1 MANVSQVKSKTFA
14 ANGADTTAICAN
26 QTNSGSGSMTLT
38 DTGAAGVLVP
48 GNLGTTVTIV
58 STASDSN
65 TGITFDV
72 TGMGVDGSEVS
83 QTGITGPA
91 GTSTVT
97 TTTVFVSVTSI
108 THSGTCTNVSCGIT
122 ASTTGT
128 GVVTAGRT
136 RIRGMHI
143 KPSGTAGLIDFKN
156 TSSSGT
162 KLLEIGVHTDQT
174 PVDPYI
180 PDDGVLFSA
189 GAFINLGSTDLATNI
204 TVFYDG

>member
-1 MANVSQVKSKTFA
+1 MANVSQVKAKTFA
-14 ANGADTTAICAN
+14 ASGANTTAICAN
-26 QTNSGSGSMTLT
+26 QTNSGSGNMNLT
-38 DTGAAGVLVP
+38 NTEGVLVP
-48 GNLGTTVTIV
+48 GNLGTTVTII

-65 TGITFDV
+65 SGITFDV
-72 TGMGVDGSEVS
+72 TGVGVDGSAVS

-97 TTTVFVSVTSI
+97 TTTVFTEVTSI

-122 ASTTGT
+122 ATTTGT
-128 GVVTAGRT
+128 GVVFAGRT
-136 RIRGMHI
+136 RVRGMHI
-143 KPSGTAGLIDFKN
+143 VPSGTAGLIDFKN

-180 PDDGVLFSA
+180 PDDGVLFDA
-189 GAFINLGSTDLATNI
+189 GSFINLGSTDLATSI

>member
-1 MANVSQVKSKTFA
+1 MANVSQVKAKTFA
-14 ANGADTTAICAN
+14 ASGANTTAICAN
-26 QTNSGSGSMTLT
+26 QTNSGSGSINLT
-38 DTGAAGVLVP
+38 NTDGVLVP
-48 GNLGTTVTIV
+48 GNLGTTVTII

-65 TGITFDV
+65 SGITFDV
-72 TGMGVDGSEVS
+72 TGVGVDGSAVS

-97 TTTVFVSVTSI
+97 TTTVFTEVTSI

-122 ASTTGT
+122 ATTTGT
-128 GVVTAGRT
+128 GVVFAGRT

-180 PDDGVLFSA
+180 PDDGVLFDA
-189 GAFINLGSTDLATNI
+189 GAFINLGSTDLASNI

>member
-1 MANVSQVKSKTFA
+1 MANVSQVKAKTFA
-14 ANGADTTAICAN
+14 ASGANTTAICAN
-26 QTNSGSGSMTLT
+26 QTNSGSGSMNLT
-38 DTGAAGVLVP
+38 NTDGVLVP
-48 GNLGTTVTIV
+48 GNLGTTVTII

-65 TGITFDV
+65 SGITFDV

-122 ASTTGT
+122 ATTTGT
-128 GVVTAGRT
+128 GVVFAGRT

-180 PDDGVLFSA
+180 PDDGVLFDA
-189 GAFINLGSTDLATNI
+189 GSFINLGSTDLATSI

>member
-1 MANVSQVKSKTFA
+1 MANVSQVKAKTFA
-14 ANGADTTAICAN
+14 ASGANTTAICAN
-26 QTNSGSGSMTLT
+26 QTNSGSGSMNLT
-38 DTGAAGVLVP
+38 NTDGVLVP
-48 GNLGTTVTIV
+48 GNLGTTVTII

-65 TGITFDV
+65 SGITFDV
-72 TGMGVDGSEVS
+72 TGVGVDGSAVS

-97 TTTVFVSVTSI
+97 TTTVFTEVTSI

-122 ASTTGT
+122 ATTTGT
-128 GVVTAGRT
+128 GVVFAGRT
-136 RIRGMHI
+136 RVRGMHI
-143 KPSGTAGLIDFKN
+143 VPSGTAGLIDFKN

>member
-1 MANVSQVKSKTFA
+1 MANVSQVKAKTFA
-14 ANGADTTAICAN
+14 ASGANTTAICAN
-26 QTNSGSGSMTLT
+26 QTNSGSGSMNLT
-38 DTGAAGVLVP
+38 NTDGVLVP
-48 GNLGTTVTIV
+48 GNLGTTVTII

-65 TGITFDV
+65 SGITFDV
-72 TGMGVDGSEVS
+72 TGVGVDGSAVS

-97 TTTVFVSVTSI
+97 TTTVFTEVTSI

-122 ASTTGT
+122 ATTTGT
-128 GVVTAGRT
+128 GVVFSGRT

-180 PDDGVLFSA
+180 PDDGVLFDA
-189 GAFINLGSTDLATNI
+189 GSFINLGSTDLATSI

>member
-1 MANVSQVKSKTFA
+1 MANVSQVKAKTFA
-14 ANGADTTAICAN
+14 ASGANTTAICAN
-26 QTNSGSGSMTLT
+26 QTNSGSGSMNLT
-38 DTGAAGVLVP
+38 NTDGVLVP
-48 GNLGTTVTIV
+48 GNLGTTVTII

-65 TGITFDV
+65 SGITFDV
-72 TGMGVDGSEVS
+72 TGVGVDGSAVS

-97 TTTVFVSVTSI
+97 TTTVFTEVTSI

-122 ASTTGT
+122 ATTTGT
-128 GVVTAGRT
+128 GVVFAGRT

-180 PDDGVLFSA
+180 PDDGILFDA
-189 GAFINLGSTDLATNI
+189 GSFINLGSTDLATSI

>member
-1 MANVSQVKSKTFA
+1 MANVSQVKAKTFA
-14 ANGADTTAICAN
+14 ASGANTTAICAN
-26 QTNSGSGSMTLT
+26 QTNSGSGSMNLT
-38 DTGAAGVLVP
+38 NTDGVLVP
-48 GNLGTTVTIV
+48 GNLGTTVTII

-65 TGITFDV
+65 SGITFDV
-72 TGMGVDGSEVS
+72 TGVGVDGSAVS

-97 TTTVFVSVTSI
+97 TTTVFTEVTSI

-122 ASTTGT
+122 ATTTGT
-128 GVVTAGRT
+128 GVVFAGRT
-136 RIRGMHI
+136 RVRGMHI
-143 KPSGTAGLIDFKN
+143 VPSGTAGLIDFKN

-162 KLLEIGVHTDQT
+162 KLIEIGVHTDQT

-180 PDDGVLFSA
+180 PDDGILFDA
-189 GAFINLGSTDLATNI
+189 GSFINLGSTDLATSI

>member
-1 MANVSQVKSKTFA
+1 MANVSQVKAKTFA
-14 ANGADTTAICAN
+14 ASGANTTAICAN
-26 QTNSGSGSMTLT
+26 QTNSGSGSMNLT
-38 DTGAAGVLVP
+38 NTDGVLVP
-48 GNLGTTVTIV
+48 GNLGTTVTII

-65 TGITFDV
+65 SGITFDV
-72 TGMGVDGSEVS
+72 TGVGVDGSAVS

-122 ASTTGT
+122 ATTTGT
-128 GVVTAGRT
+128 GVVFAGRT

-180 PDDGVLFSA
+180 PDDGVLFDA
-189 GAFINLGSTDLATNI
+189 GAFINLGSTDLASNI

>member
-1 MANVSQVKSKTFA
+1 MANVSQVKAKTFA
-14 ANGADTTAICAN
+14 ASGANTTAICAN
-26 QTNSGSGSMTLT
+26 QTNSGSGSMNLT
-38 DTGAAGVLVP
+38 NTDGVLVP
-48 GNLGTTVTIV
+48 GNLGTTVTII

-65 TGITFDV
+65 SGITFDV
-72 TGMGVDGSEVS
+72 TGVGVDGSAVS

-97 TTTVFVSVTSI
+97 TTTVFTEVTSI

-122 ASTTGT
+122 ATTTGT
-128 GVVTAGRT
+128 GVVFAGRT
-136 RIRGMHI
+136 RVRGMHI
-143 KPSGTAGLIDFKN
+143 VPSGTAGLIDFKN

-180 PDDGVLFSA
+180 PDDGVLFDA
-189 GAFINLGSTDLATNI
+189 GSFINLGSTDLATNI
-204 TVFYDG
+204 SVFYDG

>member
-1 MANVSQVKSKTFA
+1 MANVSQVKAKTFA
-14 ANGADTTAICAN
+14 ASGANTTAICAN
-26 QTNSGSGSMTLT
+26 QTNSGSGSMNLT
-38 DTGAAGVLVP
+38 NTDGVLVP
-48 GNLGTTVTIV
+48 GNLGTTVTII

-65 TGITFDV
+65 SGITFDV

-122 ASTTGT
+122 ATTTGT
-128 GVVTAGRT
+128 GVVFAGRT
-136 RIRGMHI
+136 RVRGMHI
-143 KPSGTAGLIDFKN
+143 VPSGTAGLIDFKN

-180 PDDGVLFSA
+180 PDDGVLFDA
-189 GAFINLGSTDLATNI
+189 GAFINLGSTDLASNI

>member
-1 MANVSQVKSKTFA
+1 MANVSQVKAKTFA
-14 ANGADTTAICAN
+14 ASGANTTAICAN
-26 QTNSGSGSMTLT
+26 QTNSGSGSMNLT
-38 DTGAAGVLVP
+38 NTDGVLVP
-48 GNLGTTVTIV
+48 GNLGTTVTII

-65 TGITFDV
+65 SGITFDV
-72 TGMGVDGSEVS
+72 TGVGVDGSAVS

-122 ASTTGT
+122 ATTTGT
-128 GVVTAGRT
+128 GVVFAGRT
-136 RIRGMHI
+136 RVRGMHI
-143 KPSGTAGLIDFKN
+143 VPSGTAGLIDFKN

-180 PDDGVLFSA
+180 PDDGVLFDA
-189 GAFINLGSTDLATNI
+189 GSFINLGSTDLATSI

>member
-1 MANVSQVKSKTFA
+1 MANVSQVKAKTFA
-14 ANGADTTAICAN
+14 ASGANTTAICAN
-26 QTNSGSGSMTLT
+26 QTNSGSGSMNLT
-38 DTGAAGVLVP
+38 NTDGVLVP
-48 GNLGTTVTIV
+48 GNLGTTVTII

-65 TGITFDV
+65 SGITFDV

-122 ASTTGT
+122 ATTTGT
-128 GVVTAGRT
+128 GVVFAGRT

-180 PDDGVLFSA
+180 PDDGVLFDA
-189 GAFINLGSTDLATNI
+189 GAFINLGSTDLASNI

>member
-1 MANVSQVKSKTFA
+1 MANVSQVKAKTFA
-14 ANGADTTAICAN
+14 ASGANTTAICAN
-26 QTNSGSGSMTLT
+26 QTNSGSGSMNLT
-38 DTGAAGVLVP
+38 NTDGVLVP
-48 GNLGTTVTIV
+48 GNLGTTVTII

-65 TGITFDV
+65 SGITFDV
-72 TGMGVDGSEVS
+72 TGVGVDGSAVS

-97 TTTVFVSVTSI
+97 TTTVFTEVTSI

-122 ASTTGT
+122 ATTTGT
-128 GVVTAGRT
+128 GVVFAGRT
-136 RIRGMHI
+136 RVRGMHI
-143 KPSGTAGLIDFKN
+143 VPSGTAGLIDFKN

-180 PDDGVLFSA
+180 PDDGVLFDA
-189 GAFINLGSTDLATNI
+189 GAFINLGSTDLASNI

>member
-1 MANVSQVKSKTFA
+1 MANVSQVKAKTFA
-14 ANGADTTAICAN
+14 ASGANTTAICAN
-26 QTNSGSGSMTLT
+26 QTNSGSGSMNLT
-38 DTGAAGVLVP
+38 NTDGVLVP
-48 GNLGTTVTIV
+48 GNLGTTVTII

-65 TGITFDV
+65 SGITFDV
-72 TGMGVDGSEVS
+72 TGVGVDGSAVS

-97 TTTVFVSVTSI
+97 TTTVFTEVTSI

-122 ASTTGT
+122 ATTTGT
-128 GVVTAGRT
+128 GVVFAGRT
-136 RIRGMHI
+136 IVRGMHI
-143 KPSGTAGLIDFKN
+143 VPSGTAGLIDFKN

-180 PDDGVLFSA
+180 PDDGVLFDA
-189 GAFINLGSTDLATNI
+189 GSFINLGSTDLATSI

>member
-1 MANVSQVKSKTFA
+1 MANVSQVKAKTFA
-14 ANGADTTAICAN
+14 ASGANTTAICAN
-26 QTNSGSGSMTLT
+26 QTNSGSGSMNLT
-38 DTGAAGVLVP
+38 NTDGVLVP
-48 GNLGTTVTIV
+48 GNLGTTVTII

-65 TGITFDV
+65 SGITFDV

-122 ASTTGT
+122 ATTTGT
-128 GVVTAGRT
+128 GVVFAGRT
-136 RIRGMHI
+136 RVRGMHI

-180 PDDGVLFSA
+180 PDDGVLFDA
-189 GAFINLGSTDLATNI
+189 GSFINLRSTDLATSI

>member
-1 MANVSQVKSKTFA
+1 MANVSQVKAKTFA
-14 ANGADTTAICAN
+14 ASGANTTAICAN
-26 QTNSGSGSMTLT
+26 QTNSGSGSMNLT
-38 DTGAAGVLVP
+38 NTDGVLVP
-48 GNLGTTVTIV
+48 GNLGTTVTII

-65 TGITFDV
+65 SGITFDV

-97 TTTVFVSVTSI
+97 TTQVFVSVTSI

-122 ASTTGT
+122 ATTTGT
-128 GVVTAGRT
+128 GVVFAGRT

-180 PDDGVLFSA
+180 PDDGVLFDA
-189 GAFINLGSTDLATNI
+189 GAFINLGSTDLASNI

>member
-1 MANVSQVKSKTFA
+1 MANVSQVKAKTFA
-14 ANGADTTAICAN
+14 ASGANTTAICAN
-26 QTNSGSGSMTLT
+26 QTNSGSGSMNLT
-38 DTGAAGVLVP
+38 NTDGVLVP
-48 GNLGTTVTIV
+48 GNLGTTVTII

-65 TGITFDV
+65 SGITFDV
-72 TGMGVDGSEVS
+72 TGVGVDGSAVS

-97 TTTVFVSVTSI
+97 TTTVFTEVTSI

-122 ASTTGT
+122 ATTTGT
-128 GVVTAGRT
+128 GVVFAGRT
-136 RIRGMHI
+136 RVRGMHI
-143 KPSGTAGLIDFKN
+143 VPSGTAGLIDFKN

-180 PDDGVLFSA
+180 PDDGILFDA
-189 GAFINLGSTDLATNI
+189 GSFINLGSTDLATSI

>member
-1 MANVSQVKSKTFA
+1 MANVSQVKAKTFA
-14 ANGADTTAICAN
+14 ASGANTTAICAN
-26 QTNSGSGSMTLT
+26 QTNSGSGSMNLT
-38 DTGAAGVLVP
+38 NTNGVLVP
-48 GNLGTTVTIV
+48 GNLGTTVTII

-65 TGITFDV
+65 SGITFDV
-72 TGMGVDGSEVS
+72 TGVGVDGSAVS

-97 TTTVFVSVTSI
+97 TTTVFTEVTSI

-122 ASTTGT
+122 ATTTGT
-128 GVVTAGRT
+128 GVVFAGRT

-180 PDDGVLFSA
+180 PDDGVLFDA
-189 GAFINLGSTDLATNI
+189 GSFINLGSTDLATSI

>member
-1 MANVSQVKSKTFA
+1 MANVSQVKAKTFA
-14 ANGADTTAICAN
+14 ASGANTTAICIN

-48 GNLGTTVTIV
+48 GNLGTTVTII

-65 TGITFDV
+65 SGITFDV
-72 TGMGVDGSEVS
+72 IGKGVDGTSVS
-83 QTGITGPA
+83 QSGITGPA

-97 TTTVFVSVTSI
+97 TSQVFTEVTRI
-108 THSGTCTNVSCGIT
+108 VHSGTCTNVSCGIT

-128 GVVTAGRT
+128 GVVFAGRT

-156 TSSSGT
+156 TSSSGN

-189 GAFINLGSTDLATNI
+189 VAFKNLWKTDLATNI
-204 TVFYDG
+204 SVFYDG

>member
-1 MANVSQVKSKTFA
+1 MANVSQVKAKTFA
-14 ANGADTTAICAN
+14 ASGANTTAICAN
-26 QTNSGSGSMTLT
+26 QTNSGSGSMNLT
-38 DTGAAGVLVP
+38 NTDGVLVP
-48 GNLGTTVTIV
+48 GNLGTTVTII

-65 TGITFDV
+65 SGITFDV
-72 TGMGVDGSEVS
+72 TGVGVDGSAVS

-97 TTTVFVSVTSI
+97 TTTVFTEVTSI

-122 ASTTGT
+122 ATTTGT
-128 GVVTAGRT
+128 GVVFAGRT

>member
-1 MANVSQVKSKTFA
+1 MGNVTHVKSKTFG

-26 QTNSGSGSMTLT
+26 QTNSGAGSMTLT

-48 GNLGTTVTIV
+48 GNLATTVTII
-58 STASDSN
+58 STTGTTNS
-65 TGITFDV
+65 GITFDV
-72 TGMGVDGSEVS
+72 TGMGIDGTEVS
-83 QTGITGPA
+83 QTAITGPA
-91 GTSTVT
+91 GSATVT
-97 TTTVFVSVTSI
+97 TTQAFVSVTSI
-108 THSGTCTNVSCGIT
+108 THSDTCTNVSCGIT
-122 ASTTGT
+122 ATTTGT

-136 RIRGMHI
+136 RVRGMHI

>member
-1 MANVSQVKSKTFA
+1 MANVSQVKAKTFA
-14 ANGADTTAICAN
+14 ASGANTTAICAN
-26 QTNSGSGSMTLT
+26 QTNSGSGSMNLT
-38 DTGAAGVLVP
+38 NTDGVLVP
-48 GNLGTTVTIV
+48 GNLGTTVTII

-65 TGITFDV
+65 SGITFDV
-72 TGMGVDGSEVS
+72 TGVGVDGSAVS

-122 ASTTGT
+122 ATTTGT
-128 GVVTAGRT
+128 GVVFAGRT
-136 RIRGMHI
+136 RVRGMHI
-143 KPSGTAGLIDFKN
+143 VPSGTAGLIDFKN

-180 PDDGVLFSA
+180 PDDGILFDA
-189 GAFINLGSTDLATNI
+189 GSFINLGSTDLATSI

>member
-1 MANVSQVKSKTFA
+1 MANVSQVKAKTFA
-14 ANGADTTAICAN
+14 ASGANTTAICAN
-26 QTNSGSGSMTLT
+26 QTNSGSGSMNLT
-38 DTGAAGVLVP
+38 NTDGVLVP
-48 GNLGTTVTIV
+48 GNLGTTVTII

-65 TGITFDV
+65 SGITFDV
-72 TGMGVDGSEVS
+72 TGVGVDGSAVS

-97 TTTVFVSVTSI
+97 TTTVFTEVTSI

-122 ASTTGT
+122 ATTTGT
-128 GVVTAGRT
+128 GVVFAGRT
-136 RIRGMHI
+136 RVRGMHI

-180 PDDGVLFSA
+180 PDDGVLFDA
-189 GAFINLGSTDLATNI
+189 GAFINLGSTDLASNI

>member
-1 MANVSQVKSKTFA
+1 MANVSQVKAKTFA
-14 ANGADTTAICAN
+14 ASGANTTAICAN
-26 QTNSGSGSMTLT
+26 QTNSGSGSIT

-48 GNLGTTVTIV
+48 GNLGTTVTII

-65 TGITFDV
+65 SGITFDV
-72 TGMGVDGSEVS
+72 TGVGVDGSAVS

-122 ASTTGT
+122 ATTTGT
-128 GVVTAGRT
+128 GVVFAGRT
-136 RIRGMHI
+136 RVRGMHI
-143 KPSGTAGLIDFKN
+143 VPSGTAGLIDFKN

-180 PDDGVLFSA
+180 PDDGVLFDA
-189 GAFINLGSTDLATNI
+189 GAFINLGSTDLASNI

>member
-1 MANVSQVKSKTFA
+1 MANVSQVKAKTFA
-14 ANGADTTAICAN
+14 ASGANTTAICAN
-26 QTNSGSGSMTLT
+26 QTNSGSGSMNLT
-38 DTGAAGVLVP
+38 NTDGVLVP
-48 GNLGTTVTIV
+48 GNLGTTVTII

-65 TGITFDV
+65 SGITFDV

-122 ASTTGT
+122 ATTTGT
-128 GVVTAGRT
+128 GVVFAGRT
-136 RIRGMHI
+136 RVRGMHI

-180 PDDGVLFSA
+180 PDDGVLFDA
-189 GAFINLGSTDLATNI
+189 GAFINLGSTDLASNI

>member
-1 MANVSQVKSKTFA
+1 MANVSQVKAKTFA
-14 ANGADTTAICAN
+14 ASGANTTAICAN
-26 QTNSGSGSMTLT
+26 QTNSGSGSMNLT
-38 DTGAAGVLVP
+38 NTDGVLVP
-48 GNLGTTVTIV
+48 GNLGTTVTII

-65 TGITFDV
+65 SGITFDV
-72 TGMGVDGSEVS
+72 TGVGVDGSAVS

-97 TTTVFVSVTSI
+97 TTTVFTEVTSI

-122 ASTTGT
+122 ATTTGT
-128 GVVTAGRT
+128 GVVFAGRT
-136 RIRGMHI
+136 RVRGMHI
-143 KPSGTAGLIDFKN
+143 VPSGTAGLIDFKN

-180 PDDGVLFSA
+180 PDDGVLFDA
-189 GAFINLGSTDLATNI
+189 GSFINLGSTDLATSI